1 MTDDRLKADRVAEA
15 PAGRAR
21 LALWAELAALFV
33 GAPALMTIHFGRYS
47 LFAVVWLLAGV
58 AAALLALTPGFR
70 WRSLLRGPV
79 LREWRLILGFAALTA
94 VCGTLAVQALV
105 PHAFLWMPWGA
116 TSLWLLIMTLY
127 PLLSAAP
134 QELIYR
140 TLFFE
145 RYGALFPSEGRA
157 IAANAALFG
166 LGHLFYLNPF
176 TIAATMLAGAAFAWA
191 YLRARSTLL
200 AWALHAI
207 AGQIVF
213 TLGLGRYFYHGAV
226 G

>member
-1 MTDDRLKADRVAEA
+1 MTA
-15 PAGRAR
+15 RAR
-21 LALWAELAALFV
+21 AILWVELGALFI
-33 GAPALMTIHFGRYS
+33 GAPVLMTAFFGRYS
-47 LFAVVWLLAGV
+47 LFAVIWLLAGV

-70 WRSLLRGPV
+70 WRALLRGPV
-79 LREWRLILGFAALTA
+79 LREWPLILGFSALTA
-94 VCGTLAVQALV
+94 TGATVAVQVLALQ
-105 PHAFLWMPWGA
+105 AFLWMPWGA
-116 TSLWLLIMTLY
+116 TGLWLLIMTLY

-145 RYGALFPSEGRA
+145 RYGGLFRSDGHA

-166 LGHLFYLNPF
+166 FGHLFYLNPF
-176 TIAATMLAGAAFAWA
+176 TIAATALAGAAFAWA
-191 YLRARSTLL
+191 YLRGRSTLL
-200 AWALHAI
+200 AWTLHAV

-213 TLGLGRYFYHGAV
+213 TLGLGRWFYHGAV